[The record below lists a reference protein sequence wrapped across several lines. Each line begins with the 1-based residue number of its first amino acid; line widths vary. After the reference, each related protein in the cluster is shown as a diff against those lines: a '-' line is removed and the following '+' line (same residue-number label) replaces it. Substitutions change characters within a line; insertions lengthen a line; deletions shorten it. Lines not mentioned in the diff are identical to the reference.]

1 MGKPEDLE
9 VKRLLDELGIN
20 DTDYVFV
27 YDSDGTPKEIY
38 IPYQLEDDDLMPESV
53 SATLDLFCAYT
64 KKYNTL
70 H

>member
-1 MGKPEDLE
+1 MVKPHNLD
-9 VKRLLDELGIN
+9 VKRLVDELGIN

-27 YDSDGTPKEIY
+27 YDSDGNPKEIY

-53 SATLDLFCAYT
+53 SATLDLFCAVKT
-64 KKYNTL
+64 TYNTL